1 MDLNPAVW
9 GPHFWF
15 FLHTMSVCYPTRP
28 TKSIKKKYYDFIIN
42 LPIFIP
48 NHNIGNKLAHL
59 LDDFPVTPYLD
70 SRLSFMKWTHFIHN
84 KINADLDKE
93 EIGFRKGLESYYYA
107 YRQVPQETKERQDKK
122 ATYITAI
129 VVICVFIIFTYNK

>member
-1 MDLNPAVW
+1 MGLDPEIW
-9 GPHFWF
+9 GSHFWF
-15 FLHTMSVCYPTRP
+15 FLHTMSVCYPIHP

-42 LPIFIP
+42 LPIFLP

-93 EIGFRKGLESYYYA
+93 EIGFRKGLETYYSA
-107 YRQVPQETKERQDKK
+107 YRQVPQQVKEKQDKR
-122 ATYITAI
+122 ATYISAM
-129 VVICVFIIFTYNK
+129 VVICVFIIFVYNK